1 MKVRFWGTRGSL
13 AKPGKDTVRYGGN
26 TACVE
31 VLTDCGTLIVLDCGT
46 GGHELGA
53 ALMRQ
58 GRAGV
63 GHMLISHTHWDHIQG
78 IPFFT
83 PFFVPGNRWT
93 LYAPQGFGDSLR
105 DTLAGQMEYT
115 YFPVT
120 PEAFGA
126 QVRYAHLGEGTFQIG
141 DAVIHTRYL
150 NHPALTLA
158 FRIEADGASVIYS
171 SDHEPHLR
179 AAAAGDTPLTGEDLE
194 HARFMD
200 GADLLIHDAQYLFS
214 EYELKIGW
222 GHSTI
227 EYTMQ
232 VARTAGVAKLALIH
246 HDPFR
251 SDDQIDAI
259 VADLRQRDNGGLEL
273 FGAAEGQTVELT
285 GDRAPTLTDDAC
297 DTALRT
303 GAAADTRLILLATA
317 DDLVTD
323 KVARALANE
332 PLELHRVATGAA
344 ARAVLA
350 EQLPAMLLIDHA
362 LPDMP
367 VEAVIAGVDATRTGQ
382 LPAIRLGGGDEPEE
396 GLTGVLADPWSVEYA
411 RTRIRTW
418 LLRAECQWEL
428 PAIPDDE
435 GARLAAV
442 HGLGLLDT
450 PREERFDRYTRLAAG
465 MFRAPIALISLVD
478 AERQWFKS
486 CHGTDICEGPR
497 EQSFCAHA
505 IAGRGML
512 VVPDALQDARFRDNP
527 LVSDGPRIRF
537 YAGALL
543 HSPGGQAVGT
553 LCVLDVRPRN
563 LDDEERRLLGDMA
576 ALVEEELTRRITDPV
591 HAAPLARAAG

>member
-1 MKVRFWGTRGSL
+1 MEVRFWGTRGSL

-31 VLTDCGTLIVLDCGT
+31 VLTDAGTLIVLDCGT

-53 ALMRQ
+53 ALIRE

-83 PFFVPGNRWT
+83 PFFQPGNKWT

-126 QVRYAHLGEGTFQIG
+126 QVRYAHLGEGTFQIE

-179 AAAAGDTPLTGEDLE
+179 AAAYGDVALTGEDLE

-200 GADLLIHDAQYLFS
+200 GADLLIHDAQYLAR
-214 EYELKIGW
+214 EYEPKIGW

-227 EYTMQ
+227 EYTLQ
-232 VARTAGVAKLALIH
+232 VARTAGVGKLALIH

-251 SDDQIDAI
+251 TDDEIDAI
-259 VADLRQRDNGGLEL
+259 VADIGRQDNGGVEV
-273 FGAAEGQTVELT
+273 FGAAEGMTVELA
-285 GDRAPTLTDDAC
+285 GDRAPRLTEQAA
-297 DTALRT
+297 DTALRSR
-303 GAAADTRLILLATA
+303 AAADTRLVLLASA
-317 DDLVTD
+317 DDAVVE
-323 KVARALANE
+323 KIARALANE
-332 PLELHRVATGAA
+332 PLELERVTTGAE
-344 ARAVLA
+344 ARARLA
-350 EQLPAMLLIDHA
+350 QALPAMLLIDHA
-362 LPDMP
+362 LTDMGPD
-367 VEAVIAGVDATRTGQ
+367 AVIAGIEEVRTGQ
-382 LPAIRLGGGDEPEE
+382 LPAIRLGGGDEPEA

-418 LLRAECQWEL
+418 LLRAEFQWEL
-428 PAIPDDE
+428 PAIPEDE
-435 GARLAAV
+435 GARLAAL
-442 HGLGLLDT
+442 HGLGVLDT
-450 PREERFDRYTRLAAG
+450 PREERFDRYTRLAAAL
-465 MFRAPIALISLVD
+465 FRAPIALISLVD
-478 AERQWFKS
+478 SDRQWFKA
-486 CHGTDICEGPR
+486 CFGIDMCEGPR

-505 IAGRGML
+505 ITGRGML

-527 LVSDGPRIRF
+527 VVTDPPRVRF

-543 HSPGGQAVGT
+543 RTPDGQPVGT
-553 LCVLDVRPRN
+553 LCILDVRPRN
-563 LDDEERRLLGDMA
+563 LDDEERALLGDIA
-576 ALVEEELTRRITDPV
+576 ALVEEELMRSGPNPLPV
-591 HAAPLARAAG
+591 APLRAAE

>member
-13 AKPGKDTVRYGGN
+13 AKPGASTVRYGGN

-31 VLTDCGTLIVLDCGT
+31 VRTDAGTLIVIDCGT

-53 ALMRQ
+53 AIMRE
-58 GRAGV
+58 GLKT

-83 PFFVPGNRWT
+83 PFFVPGHNWT

-126 QVRYAHLGEGTFQIG
+126 QVRYTHLGEGTFRIG

-158 FRIEADGASVIYS
+158 FRIEADGASMIYC

-179 AAAAGDTPLTGEDLE
+179 AAAYGDAPLTGEDLA
-194 HARFMD
+194 HARFME
-200 GADLLIHDAQYLFS
+200 GADLLIHDAQYLAS
-214 EYELKIGW
+214 EYEPKIGW
-222 GHSTI
+222 GHSTV

-232 VARTAGVAKLALIH
+232 VARTAQVGKLALIH

-251 SDDQIDAI
+251 TDDQIDAI
-259 VADLRQRDNGGLEL
+259 VADVAARDNGDLEV
-273 FGAAEGQTVELT
+273 FGAAEGLTIELRGET
-285 GDRAPTLTDDAC
+285 APTVADDDCTSAI
-297 DTALRT
+297 RT
-303 GAAADTRLILLATA
+303 NAAADTRRILLATA
-317 DDLVTD
+317 DAELAE
-323 KVARALANE
+323 KVARALAHE
-332 PLELHRVATGAA
+332 PLELERVESGAEVR
-344 ARAVLA
+344 ARLSDA
-350 EQLPAMLLIDHA
+350 LPAMLLIDHA
-362 LPDMP
+362 LPDMG
-367 VEAVIAGVDATRTGQ
+367 VGEVIAGIDAARTGQ
-382 LPAIRLGGGDEPEE
+382 LPAIRLGGGDQPEE

-428 PAIPDDE
+428 PATPENED
-435 GARLAAV
+435 ARIAAL
-442 HGLGLLDT
+442 HALGLLDT
-450 PREERFDRYTRLAAG
+450 PTEDRFDRFTRLAAAL
-465 MFRAPIALISLVD
+465 FRAPIALISFVD
-478 AERQWFKS
+478 VERQWFKS
-486 CHGTDICEGPR
+486 CYGTDICESPR

-505 IAGRGML
+505 IANRAML
-512 VVPDALQDARFRDNP
+512 VVPDTLQDPRFRDNP
-527 LVSDGPRIRF
+527 LVSDGPRVRF

-543 HSPGGQAVGT
+543 RAPGGESIGT
-553 LCVLDVRPRN
+553 LCILDVRPRN
-563 LDDEERRLLGDMA
+563 LDDGERKLLGDLA
-576 ALVEEELTRRITDPV
+576 GLVEEELRKVGDGPLRL
-591 HAAPLARAAG
+591 APQPKRVVG